1 MFERTAYPHL
11 PPRAFATRLARSGVA
26 ALVLV
31 ALSLAV
37 GAIGYHACAECSW
50 IGAVHAAAM
59 ILTGMG
65 PALEMPTAAGKVF
78 ETGYA
83 LFSGIMFLF
92 VATLLLAPVAHRVL
106 HRFHLEGKEPR
117 E

>member
-1 MFERTAYPHL
+1 VFGRNAYPHL
-11 PPRAFATRLARSGVA
+11 PSRVFATRLARSGVA
-26 ALVLV
+26 AIVLV
-31 ALSLAV
+31 ALSLGI
-37 GAIGYHACAECSW
+37 GALGYHACAACSW
-50 IGAVHAAAM
+50 IDAVHAAAM

-65 PALEMPTAAGKVF
+65 PALEMPTPAGKLF
-78 ETGYA
+78 ETCYA

-106 HRFHLEGKEPR
+106 HRFHLEGKER